1 MDVAGT
7 AARQLASLTGKAVEG
22 VTGIESDDDGWRV
35 TVEILELRRIPD
47 STDVL
52 ALYEVDADENGNL
65 MGYRRLRRYSRGSA
79 GED

>member
-1 MDVAGT
+1 VAGT
-7 AARQLASLTGKAVEG
+7 AAEQLSRLTGKRVEG
-22 VTGIESDDDGWRV
+22 VTGIESDDDAWRV

-52 ALYEVDADENGNL
+52 ALYEVDADEKGNL
-65 MGYRRLRRYSRGSA
+65 LGYRRLRRYSRGSA